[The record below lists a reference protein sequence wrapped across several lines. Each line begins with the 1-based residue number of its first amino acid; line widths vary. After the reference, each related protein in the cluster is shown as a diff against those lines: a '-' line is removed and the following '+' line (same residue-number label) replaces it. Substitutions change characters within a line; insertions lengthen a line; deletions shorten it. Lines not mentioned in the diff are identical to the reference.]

1 MGTLYFCCVSTR
13 KNELT
18 HPIFK
23 CEKAQF
29 NVEQNS
35 LRKIKKENTPIK
47 GYYMN
52 KNGKIYDNF
61 FVRV

>member
-52 KNGKIYDNF
+52 KNGKI
-61 FVRV
+61 